1 LGGSADVLTKGIGAD
16 FYWLGR
22 VPCRTVCL
30 IGLVVGLQVFESK
43 ILYSSECFFL
53 CEGLALGLRP

>member
-1 LGGSADVLTKGIGAD
+1 MCFSFLSRQERCDIDRDVSGAD

-43 ILYSSECFFL
+43 ILYSSE
-53 CEGLALGLRP
+53 

>member
-1 LGGSADVLTKGIGAD
+1 MNDRRRAGCDVLTSIGAD

-22 VPCRTVCL
+22 VPCRTVSL

-43 ILYSSECFFL
+43 ILYSS
-53 CEGLALGLRP
+53 